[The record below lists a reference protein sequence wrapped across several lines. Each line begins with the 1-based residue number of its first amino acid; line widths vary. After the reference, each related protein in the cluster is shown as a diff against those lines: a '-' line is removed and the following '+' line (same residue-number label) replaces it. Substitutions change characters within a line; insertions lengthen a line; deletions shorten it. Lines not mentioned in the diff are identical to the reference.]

1 MIILLIILGLVV
13 AAVVIYF
20 MWIGLA
26 GLITLIREASKGWRA
41 GWNKEK

>member
-1 MIILLIILGLVV
+1 MIILLIIVGLIV
-13 AAVVIYF
+13 AAFVIYL

-26 GLITLIREASKGWRA
+26 GLITVIREASKGWRA